1 MRKEIEIMKKK
12 RETTGEKSYV
22 LKLMVD
28 EYYNE
33 LEKNL
38 LKMGG
43 LTENQIKT
51 VIANQMKGIV
61 HYIDALTKKN
71 L

>member
-28 EYYNE
+28 EYYNG